1 MWLLMGALA
10 GPAPAAK
17 APAKTVTTKSG
28 EPSERTD
35 FKNIPTLTTE
45 PGKGYYAIVQTKLY
59 DVLVVANSLTLQL
72 YPKNKGERG
81 TKPIIFDNRFACGP
95 EVNPNDPLAFSAVVN
110 LAPSAVNPAK
120 LEFVA
125 VSAAGVTF
133 WQTWKFS
140 EGKIDVES
148 RLKGFAGD
156 PPQLRLFVKFPKTHE
171 FTPNIE
177 KGDRAKQMEGHS
189 YVVRGGKSVK
199 TLKNKK
205 MSYADKWT
213 ELPVIE
219 WVEHQ
224 GPWGERKVTLK
235 RKNDRDAII
244 FDGDW
249 NRPAYEGWEFGLLK
263 IPDGKTKHYDLHGFE
278 IKIE

>member
-1 MWLLMGALA
+1 MLAGLALA
-10 GPAPAAK
+10 ANPPTKATPSVAQKSPAA
-17 APAKTVTTKSG
+17 G
-28 EPSERTD
+28 ERTD

-45 PGKGYYAIVQTKLY
+45 PGKGAYALVQTKLY
-59 DVLVVANSLTLQL
+59 DVVVVANNLTLQL
-72 YPKNKGERG
+72 YPKTKGERAA
-81 TKPIIFDNRFACGP
+81 KPIILDNRFACGP
-95 EVNPNDPLAFSAVVN
+95 EVNPNDPFAFSAVVN
-110 LAPSAVNPAK
+110 LAPPAVNPAK
-120 LEFVA
+120 LEFAA
-125 VSAAGVTF
+125 VSAAGVTLL
-133 WQTWKFS
+133 QTWKFS
-140 EGKIDVES
+140 EGRIDVES

-156 PPQLRLFVKFPKTHE
+156 PPHLRLFVKFPKTHE

-177 KGDRAKQMEGHS
+177 KADREQQMAGHGYS
-189 YVVRGGKSVK
+189 IRGGKSPK

-224 GPWGERKVTLK
+224 GPWGERKVTFK
-235 RKNDRDAII
+235 RKSDRDAII

-263 IPDGKTKHYDLHGFE
+263 IPDGKTKRYDIHGFE